1 MEGLENCKLL
11 EEINFEKNKISHIY
25 GLENLIYLKK
35 IELGKNKIICEVL
48 EARPADVKGSDVAK
62 KVSLYLAILKKI
74 AKLLR

>member
-35 IELGKNKIICEVL
+35 IELGKNKIVELRGISNL
-48 EARPADVKGSDVAK
+48 KTDLYFIKQNK
-62 KVSLYLAILKKI
+62 KVN
-74 AKLLR
+74 